1 MFLKLNFFLSLTL
14 FTFTLFAQNNLQSPS
29 DFLPHK
35 LGEDFTPHYMVVDY
49 FQHVAKNSE
58 HVQLVKYGESNQKR
72 PLYLAFISSKKNLE
86 NLEEIRKNNL
96 RLTGLEKGDM
106 TGTSAVAVVWLS
118 HGVHGNEA
126 GASESSLQ
134 SIYELANPK
143 NIETKKW
150 LENTVV
156 IIDPSINPDG
166 YSRYTHWNRNV
177 SNQDPDPVHIARE
190 HEEPWPGGRVNH
202 YLFDLNRDWAWAT
215 QIETRQ
221 RLKIYQQWM
230 PHIHADFHEQGH
242 NDHYYFAPAAQP
254 YHAYIT
260 KWQSDFQYE
269 IGENHAKY
277 FDAEGWLYFTRE
289 VFDLFYPSYGDT
301 YPTFNGAIGMTYEQA
316 GHSFSGRAVIM
327 ENGDTLTLKDR
338 VDHHE
343 TTALSTVEMASK
355 NANRLVDQFKAY
367 FDAAQNNPPGQYK
380 TFIIK
385 GTNNQA
391 KLKRLTELLDRHQI
405 RYGRAGTSVSVPAF
419 DYVLGKDLR
428 HEVAA
433 GDLII
438 SAFQPK
444 GLLAQVLF
452 DPRSDLVDSL
462 TYDITAWS
470 LMYAYGLEGYASTQ
484 RLDPSGDFIF
494 EKKSIVSGQKKP
506 YAYVVKWKSLQ
517 DARFLGALL
526 QSNIK
531 ARYAENSFNID
542 GNQYMP
548 GTLVITKGD
557 NRKNVN
563 FNETV
568 VKIAKE
574 YEVEIMGV
582 STGFA
587 RSGSDLG
594 SGSMVFIEKPTIAIL
609 SGEQTYPIQFGQ
621 VWYYF
626 EQDLNYPITNI
637 NADKLDR
644 ADLDEFN
651 VLILPEGRYIW
662 NDKVTQKITD
672 WVAKGGRLIA
682 IGAANGSLEDKSGF
696 ALTKYAKDIDKS
708 MAKAA
713 RDKAQ
718 LMNRTQI
725 YRDKVRAF
733 LPQSIPGAIYK
744 IKLDNSHPLGFGF
757 NDYYFSL
764 KTSGRSYDLLKN
776 VWNVGYIGNK
786 PLISGFV
793 GSQKQQELENSV
805 VFAEQG
811 KGAGS
816 IIYMI
821 DNPLYRGFWEEGKFL
836 FSNAVFFVGQ

>member
-1 MFLKLNFFLSLTL
+1 
-14 FTFTLFAQNNLQSPS
+14 
-29 DFLPHK
+29 
-35 LGEDFTPHYMVVDY
+35 
-49 FQHVAKNSE
+49 
-58 HVQLVKYGESNQKR
+58 
-72 PLYLAFISSKKNLE
+72 
-86 NLEEIRKNNL
+86 
-96 RLTGLEKGDM
+96 
-106 TGTSAVAVVWLS
+106 
-118 HGVHGNEA
+118 
-126 GASESSLQ
+126 
-134 SIYELANPK
+134 
-143 NIETKKW
+143 
-150 LENTVV
+150 
-156 IIDPSINPDG
+156 
-166 YSRYTHWNRNV
+166 
-177 SNQDPDPVHIARE
+177 
-190 HEEPWPGGRVNH
+190 
-202 YLFDLNRDWAWAT
+202 
-215 QIETRQ
+215 
-221 RLKIYQQWM
+221 
-230 PHIHADFHEQGH
+230 
-242 NDHYYFAPAAQP
+242 
-254 YHAYIT
+254 
-260 KWQSDFQYE
+260 
-269 IGENHAKY
+269 
-277 FDAEGWLYFTRE
+277 
-289 VFDLFYPSYGDT
+289 
-301 YPTFNGAIGMTYEQA
+301 
-316 GHSFSGRAVIM
+316 
-327 ENGDTLTLKDR
+327 
-338 VDHHE
+338 
-343 TTALSTVEMASK
+343 
-355 NANRLVDQFKAY
+355 
-367 FDAAQNNPPGQYK
+367 
-380 TFIIK
+380 
-385 GTNNQA
+385 
-391 KLKRLTELLDRHQI
+391 
-405 RYGRAGTSVSVPAF
+405 
-419 DYVLGKDLR
+419 
-428 HEVAA
+428 
-433 GDLII
+433 
-438 SAFQPK
+438 
-444 GLLAQVLF
+444 
-452 DPRSDLVDSL
+452 
-462 TYDITAWS
+462 
-470 LMYAYGLEGYASTQ
+470 MYAYGLEGYASTQ

-651 VLILPEGRYIW
+651 VLILPEGRYLW

-744 IKLDNSHPLGFGF
+744 IKLDNSHRLGFGF